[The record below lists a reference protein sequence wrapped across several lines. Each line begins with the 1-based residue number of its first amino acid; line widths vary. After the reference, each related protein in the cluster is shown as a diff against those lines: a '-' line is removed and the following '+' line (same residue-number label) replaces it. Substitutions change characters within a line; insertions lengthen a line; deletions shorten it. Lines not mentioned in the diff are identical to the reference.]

1 MSQSS
6 IRDLYPVVSQEP
18 LATMRRSALSQR
30 GRKCG
35 AMRGSPSMSRCYA
48 QSPMLPLLG
57 LTACGFSF
65 GTESRT
71 IAEEER
77 FCAALTLERCEREFD
92 DDVPRCRIRRASWA
106 SPGRGCF
113 EASQDLVCAINLSC
127 AGFTETFA
135 RDLDGGVW
143 RWSDD
148 CTIAGFAVIDGGDF
162 AERHWQD
169 CTTKCGPHG
178 REVVAQAQRC
188 RARPS
193 RARRYQVQGRDPCC
207 TRCDAFLRGAPYGE
221 EESHD
226 REDSGREDRRW
237 IRFLTHNS

>member
-1 MSQSS
+1 
-6 IRDLYPVVSQEP
+6 
-18 LATMRRSALSQR
+18 
-30 GRKCG
+30 
-35 AMRGSPSMSRCYA
+35 
-48 QSPMLPLLG
+48 MLPLLG

-106 SPGRGCF
+106 SPARGCF
-113 EASQDLVCAINLSC
+113 EAAQDLVCAINLSC

-148 CTIAGFAVIDGGDF
+148 CTIAGFTLIDGGDF
-162 AERHWQD
+162 AERYWQD
-169 CTTKCGPHG
+169 CTTKCGKLGVSDCASDPACTRVDG
-178 REVVAQAQRC
+178 RRIEYGPCTREVEPFGCVSHSYGPCMRELEPLGCVDHAHLLDGGVF
-188 RARPS
+188 RAT
-193 RARRYQVQGRDPCC
+193 ARDGGGYVFSGSYPPTGFSWDSQQLH
-207 TRCDAFLRGAPYGE
+207 TAAAPLPLCLLDG
-221 EESHD
+221 
-226 REDSGREDRRW
+226 GV
-237 IRFLTHNS
+237 